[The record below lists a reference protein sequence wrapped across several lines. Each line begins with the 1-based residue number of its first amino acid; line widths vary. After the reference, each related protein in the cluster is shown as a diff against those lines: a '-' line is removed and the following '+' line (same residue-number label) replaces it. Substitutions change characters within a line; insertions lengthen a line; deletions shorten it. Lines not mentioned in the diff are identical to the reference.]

1 MNARGTPLVL
11 AATSGTGKTTL
22 SRRLVDG
29 STRYVFSTS
38 ATTRAPREGETDGM
52 DYHFVSREDF
62 ERRIAAGDFVEW
74 AEVHGRLYG
83 TLRAE
88 IEASAGRGEH
98 IVLDIDVQGARQI
111 RESVPEAKLIFVL
124 PPSLDIMMARLIG
137 RGTES
142 PADVA
147 RRLQSALLELQAAP
161 DFDYLVVN
169 DDLDE
174 CLDTI
179 RSIVEDGEGTNAS
192 LEQDAEEL
200 RAGVARLLTDRYAD
214 YVNVPG

>member
-1 MNARGTPLVL
+1 VVL
-11 AATSGTGKTTL
+11 AAPSGTGKTTL

-29 STRYVFSTS
+29 STRYVFSTT
-38 ATTRAPREGETDGM
+38 ATTRPPREGETDGV
-52 DYHFVSREDF
+52 DYHFVSRADF
-62 ERRIAAGDFVEW
+62 ERRIAVGDFVEW

-83 TLRAE
+83 TPRRE
-88 IEASAGRGEH
+88 IEAAARRGENL
-98 IVLDIDVQGARQI
+98 VLDIDVQGARQL

-124 PPSLDIMMARLIG
+124 PPSLGIMMRRLIG

-161 DFDYLVVN
+161 DFDYLVIN

-174 CLDTI
+174 CLGTI
-179 RSIVEDGEGTNAS
+179 RSIVENGEGTNAS

-200 RAGVARLLTDRYAD
+200 RAGIARLLTDEYAD
-214 YVNVPG
+214 YVNVTG

>member
-1 MNARGTPLVL
+1 VNARGTPVVL
-11 AATSGTGKTTL
+11 AAPSGTGKTTL
-22 SRRLVDG
+22 SRRLVEG

-38 ATTRAPREGETDGM
+38 ATTRPRRDGETDGV

-62 ERRIAAGDFVEW
+62 ERRIAVGDFVEW

-83 TLRAE
+83 TPRRE
-88 IEASAGRGEH
+88 IEAAAGRGENL
-98 IVLDIDVQGARQI
+98 VLDIDVQGARQL

-124 PPSLDIMMARLIG
+124 PPSLGIMMGRLIG

-161 DFDYLVVN
+161 DFDYLVIN

-174 CLDTI
+174 CLGTI
-179 RSIVEDGEGTNAS
+179 RSIVENGEGTNAS

-200 RAGVARLLTDRYAD
+200 RAGIARLLTDEYAD
-214 YVNVPG
+214 YVNVTG